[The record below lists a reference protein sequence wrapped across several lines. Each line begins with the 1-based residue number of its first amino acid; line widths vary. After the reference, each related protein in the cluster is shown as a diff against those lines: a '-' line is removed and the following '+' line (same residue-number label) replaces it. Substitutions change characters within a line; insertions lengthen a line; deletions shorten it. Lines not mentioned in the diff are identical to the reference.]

1 MKVTRVYM
9 DLQEWVPSKKSWKTV
24 WKLESE
30 AFKKPLELEIH
41 YDNTELKQFYEK
53 VKEVTDLLEKKQEYI
68 ELLEEKIDKLEK
80 KHERLLDWYLTSM
93 NQVTELAEQNGEQND
108 IINATIKELWNTKIT
123 VEQQSGTIL
132 QANKR
137 INEIEKKISK
147 QPSVFNDKM
156 FVSGHEMVYI
166 WPVQVPNG
174 DYVVIRKV
182 VVGEHNEYVTNEDE
196 ILFEKVHV
204 EDWYYLTYQLEWWTD
219 LDTPTA
225 TIYYT
230 LVFIPC

>member
-1 MKVTRVYM
+1 MEVTRVYM

-93 NQVTELAEQNGEQND
+93 NQVAELAEQNGEQND

-137 INEIEKKISK
+137 INEIEKKITK
-147 QPSVFNDKM
+147 VPTIIRDKT
-156 FVSGHEMVYI
+156 FISWHELVWLKEI
-166 WPVQVPNG
+166 NIPNG
-174 DYVVIRKV
+174 DYLIISKFEIW
-182 VVGEHNEYVTNEDE
+182 EHNEYVENQDE
-196 ILFEKVHV
+196 ILFDRELV
-204 EDWYYLTYQLEWWTD
+204 EWWYTLRYQLKWWTD

>member
-1 MKVTRVYM
+1 MEVTRVYL

-93 NQVTELAEQNGEQND
+93 NQVAELVEQNGEQND
-108 IINATIKELWNTKIT
+108 IINATIKELGNTKT
-123 VEQQSGTIL
+123 MVEQQSGTIL
-132 QANKR
+132 HLEKKT
-137 INEIEKKISK
+137 NEIEKLATKVPIII
-147 QPSVFNDKM
+147 NDKT
-156 FVSGHEMVYI
+156 FVSWHEMVWI
-166 WPVQVPNG
+166 ADVDVPDG
-174 DYVVIRKV
+174 DYLIISKF
-182 VVGEHNEYVTNEDE
+182 VVGEHNEYVENKDE
-196 ILFEKVHV
+196 IKFSKEYVSGGYV
-204 EDWYYLTYQLEWWTD
+204 PRYQLVGWTE
-219 LDTPTA
+219 LDNPTA

-230 LVFIPC
+230 LVFIPY